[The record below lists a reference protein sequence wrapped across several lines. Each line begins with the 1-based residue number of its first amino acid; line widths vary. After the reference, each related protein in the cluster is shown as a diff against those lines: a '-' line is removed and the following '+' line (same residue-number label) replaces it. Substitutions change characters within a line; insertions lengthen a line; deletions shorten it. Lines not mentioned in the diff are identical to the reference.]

1 MELDENK
8 IDYEKISRHF
18 EELNLDKFKNLNEN
32 LSLDGSSVSGGER
45 QRMSIARGLYNNPEL
60 IVMDEPFSSVDPETR
75 DIIVNFLT
83 KNSCRE
89 NFNNFFS

>member
-8 IDYEKISRHF
+8 IDYEKISRHI

-32 LSLDGSSVSGGER
+32 LSLDGSSVFGGEG

-60 IVMDEPFSSVDPETR
+60 IVMDEPF
-75 DIIVNFLT
+75 FLLIQ
-83 KNSCRE
+83 RQE
-89 NFNNFFS
+89 I